1 MIKVTTKELADLIFP
16 NITKTIADYEAIYP
30 ERNLKEGAKVTRY
43 APSPT
48 GFMHIGNFMSATID
62 YCLAKKSDGVF
73 YLRNEDTDGARE
85 VEGAVEYIRHVL
97 QHYDMNPDEYE
108 YRDTKETKG
117 NYGPYI
123 QSERKE
129 IYHAFIKHL
138 IIEGKAYPC
147 FLTQEEMDSIR
158 EAQTRDKRRIGIYG
172 RYAKYRNLSPDE
184 AAQRIRSGEKYTIR
198 LKSTGDFN
206 KKFKFNDLAFGE
218 MEFPENDIDIPIMK
232 SSNLLPT
239 YHFAHLVDDHLMH
252 TTHVIR
258 GQEWVSSI
266 PIHYEL
272 FKTFGFKMPKYIHT
286 PLILKKDGDKIRKIS
301 KRLDPEARMSYY
313 EEKGYP
319 IKAVIEAILTI
330 ANSNYEQWREANPE
344 AEFTEF
350 EFSPK
355 KMSAS
360 GALFDLDKLDNISK
374 NYLSKLKAGEVF
386 TMLEN
391 WTKQYDEDFNQLINK
406 HKDYTIEVLNIER
419 EQKKPRKD
427 YASLSE
433 IKSQIWYMY
442 DELFKNVNYEFDTK
456 YNKDDIKQVLT
467 TYFDKYY
474 NPSDDKDTWFNKM
487 KEMTEELGYCSNMK
501 EYKENPQSYKGSVA
515 DISNIIRVGIT
526 SKSQT
531 PDLYI
536 ILKLLG
542 KERITTRLNLLNK

>member
-1 MIKVTTKELADLIFP
+1 MTTKDSADLIFP
-16 NITKTIADYEAIYP
+16 NITKTVADYEKEYP
-30 ERNLKEGAKVTRY
+30 ERELPEGAKVTRY

-48 GFMHIGNFMSATID
+48 GFMHIGNFYSVVVD
-62 YCLAKKSDGVF
+62 YVVAKRSNGVF

-85 VEGAVEYIRHVL
+85 IEGAVEYIRHVL
-97 QHYDMNPDEYE
+97 EHYKMYPDEYE

-129 IYHAFIKHL
+129 IYHAFIKEL
-138 IIEGKAYPC
+138 IAEGKAYPC
-147 FLTQEEMDSIR
+147 FLTQEEMDVIR
-158 EAQTRDKRRIGIYG
+158 EAQTTDKRRIGIYG

-184 AAQRIRSGEKYTIR
+184 AAERIKNGENYVIR
-198 LKSTGDFN
+198 LKSQGDFN
-206 KKFKFNDLAFGE
+206 KKFKFDDLAFGT
-218 MEFPENDIDIPIMK
+218 MEFPENDIDVVIMK

-239 YHFAHLVDDHLMH
+239 YHFAHLVDDHLMR
-252 TTHVIR
+252 TTHVVR

-266 PIHYEL
+266 PTHYEL

-301 KRLDPEARMSYY
+301 KRLDPEARMTYY

-319 IKAVIEAILTI
+319 IYSVIEAIMTI
-330 ANSNYEQWREANPE
+330 ANSNYEQWREGHPDAP
-344 AEFTEF
+344 FTDF

-374 NYLSKLKAGEVF
+374 NYISKLKATEVF
-386 TMLEN
+386 DMLDTWSKE
-391 WTKQYDEDFNQLINK
+391 YDQDFNKLINK
-406 HKDYTIEVLNIER
+406 DKKYTTAILNIER

-433 IKSQIWYMY
+433 IKGQIWYMF
-442 DELFKNVNYEFDTK
+442 DELFTDVEYNFDERFD
-456 YNKDDIKQVLT
+456 KDTINEVLT

-474 NPSDDKDTWFNKM
+474 DEKDDKDTWFNKM
-487 KEMTEELGYCSNMK
+487 KELTDSLGFTSDMK
-501 EYKENPQSYKGSVA
+501 EYKANPDKYKGSVA
-515 DISNIIRVGIT
+515 DISNIIRVGVT
-526 SKSQT
+526 SLTQT
-531 PDLYI
+531 PDLYV
-536 ILKLLG
+536 ILQLLG
-542 KERITTRLNLLNK
+542 KDRIKERINKIK

>member
-1 MIKVTTKELADLIFP
+1 MSKI
-16 NITKTIADYEAIYP
+16 
-30 ERNLKEGAKVTRY
+30 RTRY

-330 ANSNYEQWREANPE
+330 ANSNYEQWREENPE
-344 AEFTEF
+344 AEFTKF

-501 EYKENPQSYKGSVA
+501 EYKENPQNYKGSVA

-542 KERITTRLNLLNK
+542 KERITTRINLLNK